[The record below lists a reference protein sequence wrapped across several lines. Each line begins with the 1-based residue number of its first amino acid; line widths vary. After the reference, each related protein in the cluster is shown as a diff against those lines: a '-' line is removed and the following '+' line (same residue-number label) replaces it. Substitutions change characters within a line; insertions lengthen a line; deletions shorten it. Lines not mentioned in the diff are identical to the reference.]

1 MFHVNTPVFSAFFL
15 WLFHL
20 LKQNSFV
27 YIFNYSFSYF
37 SVQPEKK
44 YYLQYFIYI
53 FIYLLGSEL
62 QIIIF
67 PIYTF

>member
-1 MFHVNTPVFSAFFL
+1 MSHTDKIFHVNTPVFSAFFL

-37 SVQPEKK
+37 SVQPETSII
-44 YYLQYFIYI
+44 YNILYIFVFIY
-53 FIYLLGSEL
+53 YG
-62 QIIIF
+62 
-67 PIYTF
+67 